1 MSNPFKTPRR
11 WAKRQEFMKTSV
23 NEISKAQALGM
34 VAYLMAYFPGHF
46 GFDCSAITCDVH
58 FFCHTFGEVISLEFQ
73 LSRFMVDGCSR
84 RTDYLAE
91 SDVFCT
97 TYNFPLV

>member
-1 MSNPFKTPRR
+1 
-11 WAKRQEFMKTSV
+11 MKTSV

-46 GFDCSAITCDVH
+46 GFDCSAITCNVH
-58 FFCHTFGEVISLEFQ
+58 FFCHTFGELVSLEFQ
-73 LSRFMVDGCSR
+73 LSRFMVDGCQR